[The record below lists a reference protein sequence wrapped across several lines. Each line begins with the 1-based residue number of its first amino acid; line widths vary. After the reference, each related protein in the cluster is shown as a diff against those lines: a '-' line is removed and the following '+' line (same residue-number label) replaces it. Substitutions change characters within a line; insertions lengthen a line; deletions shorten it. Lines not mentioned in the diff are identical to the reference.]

1 MKGFLVILLCP
12 FICWLQNNQ
21 CSCSATA
28 SPLPGLHS
36 VNNCLATVW
45 KWLSGDTWAGGL
57 SWENSSSRGWGGLP
71 PPPRPRSPSPGGS
84 RSQVSSRHCCLPSLC
99 VPPHLSPQL
108 QSPQS
113 ESLRLS
119 GIPGDICLL
128 DSLSFPPL
136 IINCPLKSSKTLTAL
151 DLLEVPSV
159 NWK

>member
-12 FICWLQNNQ
+12 FICCLQNYQ

-28 SPLPGLHS
+28 SPLPGPCS
-36 VNNCLATVW
+36 MNNCLATVW
-45 KWLSGDTWAGGL
+45 KWLSRDTWVGGL

-71 PPPRPRSPSPGGS
+71 PPMHPQPRWLQEPGEQWTLLPALPLCASPP
-84 RSQVSSRHCCLPSLC
+84 QPSTR
-99 VPPHLSPQL
+99 VRRV
-108 QSPQS
+108 S